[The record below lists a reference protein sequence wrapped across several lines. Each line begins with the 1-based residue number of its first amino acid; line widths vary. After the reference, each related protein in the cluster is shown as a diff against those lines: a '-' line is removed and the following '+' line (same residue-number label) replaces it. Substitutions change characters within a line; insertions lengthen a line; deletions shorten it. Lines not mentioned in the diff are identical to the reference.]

1 MAIPRK
7 IKKHFGLLF
16 LTALLLSIFIVPQT
30 ASADLC
36 DQLADKTGGF
46 FSCGEGETSF
56 TQFQGGL
63 TPPSTEG
70 YDPSLTQETNL
81 RDYIV
86 NIVNFVLGFLGLV
99 AMIIVIYGGFLY
111 VTAAGQEE
119 QTTKGKKSIMYAV
132 IGIVIILISFAL
144 VNTLIG
150 GLGKGTDVGV
160 GTGQQLSGAAPDQ
173 LTGDQTLAI
182 QRLFFLAASQVE
194 RAAKDL
200 ATVYAH
206 YVDVNDAIADLRNVP
221 LADSRDQLRTFLG
234 GMKRSLRSIVS
245 ASGDLSRISEEAK
258 GIEDVLDFWINATDI
273 QLEDRT
279 SDDTLEE
286 GGTLLKDL
294 TLGALTGG
302 VYTTYQLASGNG
314 EFLEFWQNESFDEFQ
329 KEMIGLT
336 YGLEDANLL
345 DFHDA
350 VGDIKFELEGLKTQL
365 ENSGFVDTQGTDFE
379 LFYDDAINSLEDLLV
394 GVPDNILVVDA
405 LTALSDLHTVV
416 QNIQFVAAIV
426 TTDVDKGN
434 APLIVNFDAL
444 RSVRPDYQ
452 TINENDIRWDFGDGT
467 VAEGK
472 FAVSHVYRKTGTYV
486 VKMTI
491 DGDAANNIAAGTAFK
506 NIVVQPPAS
515 QINLK
520 VNIGDRDLGYL
531 SQYKDGFL
539 TTDRNRFNVTLT
551 EARDIGITFD
561 ASESRGGFQSEQQ
574 QEAGETYIQTIS
586 WDFGDGTDKIMG
598 EMVAQDVQTHYYGEQ
613 GTYPVVIEV
622 TDSRGIRDRKVF
634 EVVVDSPA
642 ARINVHPGAK
652 AEINEQISFDAGQS
666 ASDGGQIV
674 GYDWQITNTSL
685 HYTAE
690 QKDESFNETFEN
702 PGVYNVSLTV
712 TDNVGDSA
720 TDTTNLLIE
729 SKPPQAKFTY
739 SVPDDSKPHIYE
751 LDGTKSFD
759 PDGNINE
766 GTYTYK
772 WTVSAIDADYDFVD
786 ENGNIDENGNLSS
799 RTYLKFYKLGEYSV
813 KLEVNDVNEPE
824 NPGIPETQTINV
836 NSILDVMFNK
846 SDVTSAIL
854 DSNSE
859 AEITLTGI
867 SENGVAYE
875 WDFGDNTLTT
885 TGDLIAGQTTV
896 THKYTAAG
904 TYDVRLTVFDKDDNE
919 NTIKRRV
926 VIGEAENPLAVIS
939 VKVDGEE
946 VFDLSEGITINRKS
960 VVEFSAQNSLNRDG
974 TGRRLGYQWDF
985 GDTQR
990 STQKIITHKY
1000 SDLSPK
1006 EPGYYTATLKVVD
1019 KNDLTKTSKATIKV
1033 NVIGELPTLQA
1044 FTAVPQQ
1051 TDLTTPVKVK
1061 LEAIGAKDP
1070 DGQIVKYL
1078 WWYYDARDPQL
1089 TMGHTI
1095 TQTPSASVTIGTRG
1109 VEGEKMTYKFG
1120 LQMTDQ
1126 ENFDVDV
1133 NDILDEGMIPS
1144 VDVVNGPND
1153 IPVSKFNVDRTSIM
1167 LGETINFTSSSY
1179 DPDGRIVQYI
1189 WDFEGDGFGNNK
1201 ATNLSTISHT
1211 YDTPAIDGINVRL
1224 KVIDDNFAESIS
1236 LPVKVF
1242 IDTDAQMPVA
1252 AFKTEQTGKNTLH
1265 FINNSTA
1272 DVENGAVLTKYVWD
1286 FDVSSELD
1294 SADSDGDGTKDNDID
1309 STDFEPTFTYDEAG
1323 IYRAKLTVEDNF
1335 GNKSEVINFVNVK
1348 PSADT
1353 VVTKEDLK
1361 ADFTSI
1367 PKVSPEDNSI
1377 HLTGDFDEVSFDFTK
1392 STGNITKYVFDN
1404 NVDVDSNDNGRKA
1417 DDEDYVTTKP
1427 GVYTTTFNSEAERIK
1442 VRLTVYDDEGRI
1454 DIKEIRIVFDKEEN
1468 DLGANV
1474 LAGIHQSS
1482 IPAIVVSIVLFAIVS
1497 LSLYMHALR
1506 YEPVRINSRK
1516 HKK

>member
-1 MAIPRK
+1 MAILRK

-16 LTALLLSIFIVPQT
+16 VTALLLSVFVVPQT

-70 YDPSLTQETNL
+70 YDPSLVQETNL

-99 AMIIVIYGGFLY
+99 AMVIVIYGGFLY
-111 VTAAGQEE
+111 VTAAGAEE

-150 GLGKGTDVGV
+150 GLGKGTDAGV
-160 GTGQQLSGAAPDQ
+160 GTGQLSGSAPDQ
-173 LTGDQTLAI
+173 LTGDQTQNV
-182 QRLFFLAASQVE
+182 QRLFFLASSQVE

-200 ATVYAH
+200 ATTYSH
-206 YVDVNDAIADLRNVP
+206 YIDVDDTLADLTSVPPADTQQQVTIFLNDMKRALRNV
-221 LADSRDQLRTFLG
+221 
-234 GMKRSLRSIVS
+234 VS
-245 ASGDLSRISEEAK
+245 SAGDLSRSAEQAKMAEDQVDIWLRATEA
-258 GIEDVLDFWINATDI
+258 
-273 QLEDRT
+273 
-279 SDDTLEE
+279 
-286 GGTLLKDL
+286 
-294 TLGALTGG
+294 
-302 VYTTYQLASGNG
+302 QLARETESDIGDVDYWK
-314 EFLEFWQNESFDEFQ
+314 FWQADPQLADFQ
-329 KEMIGLT
+329 GAIMSLT
-336 YGLEDANLL
+336 VGLEDANLL

-350 VGDIKFELEGLKTQL
+350 VSDIKFELEDLKIQL

-379 LFYDDAINSLEDLLV
+379 LFYDDAIESLDALLI
-394 GVPDNILVVDA
+394 GAPDNILIVDA

-416 QNIQFVAAIV
+416 QNIQFVAAII
-426 TTDVDKGN
+426 TADVDDGN
-434 APLIVNFDAL
+434 GPLIVNFDAL

-452 TINENDIRWDFGDGT
+452 TINEDDIYWDFGDGS
-467 VAEGK
+467 VAEGR

-491 DGDAANNIAAGTAFK
+491 DGDAANNIAAGVAFK
-506 NIVVQPPAS
+506 DVVVRPPAS

-551 EARDIGITFD
+551 EARDIGIIFD

-574 QEAGETYIQTIS
+574 QEAGETYIQTIA
-586 WDFGDGTDKIMG
+586 WDFGDGTDSIMG
-598 EMVAQDVQTHYYGEQ
+598 EMVAEDVQTHYYGEQ
-613 GTYPVVIEV
+613 GTYPVVVEV

-642 ARINVHPGAK
+642 ARIYVQPGAK
-652 AEINEQISFDAGQS
+652 AKINEQISFDAGNS

-674 GYDWQITNTSL
+674 GYDWQIINTPL
-685 HYTAE
+685 HYTADQSE
-690 QKDESFNETFEN
+690 ESFNETFEN

-729 SKPPQAKFTY
+729 SKAPEAKFTY
-739 SVPDDSKPHIYE
+739 NIPDDSKPHIYE

-772 WTVSAIDADYDFVD
+772 WTVAAIDPDYDFVD
-786 ENGNIDENGNLSS
+786 ENGAIDEQGHLKN
-799 RTYLKFYKLGEYSV
+799 RTYIKFYKIGEYPIT
-813 KLEVNDVNEPE
+813 LDVNDFNEPE
-824 NPGIPETQTINV
+824 NPGVPESQTINV
-836 NSILDVMFNK
+836 NSILDIMFNET
-846 SDVTSAIL
+846 DVTSAIL
-854 DSNSE
+854 NNNSE
-859 AEITLTGI
+859 AEVTLTGI

-875 WDFGDNTLTT
+875 WDFGDNTSTT
-885 TGDLIAGQTTV
+885 TGDIIAGQTTA
-896 THKYTAAG
+896 THKYTSSG
-904 TYDVRLTVFDKDDNE
+904 TYDVRLTVFDKEDNE
-919 NTIKRRV
+919 NTVKRRV
-926 VIGEAENPLAVIS
+926 MIGEADSPLAVIS
-939 VKVDGEE
+939 IKVDGEE
-946 VFDLSEGITINRKS
+946 LFDLSEGVTVNRKS
-960 VVEFSAQNSLNRDG
+960 VIEFSADKALNRDG

-1000 SDLSPK
+1000 SDLSPT

-1019 KNDLTKTSKATIKV
+1019 KNDLTRTSSTTINV

-1061 LEAIGAKDP
+1061 LEAIGASDP

-1109 VEGEKMTYKFG
+1109 VEGEEMTYKFG

-1133 NDILDEGMIPS
+1133 MDVLDEGMIPS
-1144 VDVVNGPND
+1144 LDVVNGPND

-1167 LGETINFTSSSY
+1167 IGETINFTSSSS

-1201 ATNLSTISHT
+1201 ATSLSTISHT
-1211 YDTPAIDGINVRL
+1211 YDTPAIDGVNVRL
-1224 KVIDDNFAESIS
+1224 KVVDDNFAESIS

-1242 IDTDAQMPVA
+1242 VDTDAEAPVA
-1252 AFKTEQTGKNTLH
+1252 AFKTEQTGKNTMH
-1265 FINNSTA
+1265 FINNSAA
-1272 DVENGAVLTKYVWD
+1272 DVENGAVLAKYTWD

-1294 SADSDGDGTKDNDID
+1294 SADSDGDGVRDNDTD
-1309 STDFEPTFTYDEAG
+1309 SADFEPTFTYDEDG
-1323 IYRAKLTVEDNF
+1323 IYRAKLTIEDNF
-1335 GNKSEVINFVNVK
+1335 GNTSEVINFVNVK
-1348 PSADT
+1348 PAAGT
-1353 VVTKEDLK
+1353 ITTTEEDLK
-1361 ADFTSI
+1361 ANFVST

-1377 HLTGDFDEVSFDFTK
+1377 HLSGDFDEVSFDFTK
-1392 STGNITKYVFDN
+1392 STGSVIRYVFDD
-1404 NVDVDSNDNGRKA
+1404 NVYVDSNDNGRKA
-1417 DDEDYVTTKP
+1417 DDEDYVSTKP
-1427 GVYTTTFNSEAERIK
+1427 GVYTTTFNSETDRIK
-1442 VRLTVYDDEGRI
+1442 IRLTVYDDEGRV
-1454 DIKEIRIVFDKEEN
+1454 DIKEIRIVFDEDES

-1474 LAGIHQSS
+1474 LGGIHQSA

-1497 LSLYMHALR
+1497 LSLYMHVLR
-1506 YEPVRINSRK
+1506 YEPVRINSKKRK
-1516 HKK
+1516 K

>member
-1 MAIPRK
+1 MAILRK

-16 LTALLLSIFIVPQT
+16 LTALLLSIFVVPQT

-36 DQLADKTGGF
+36 DQLAEKTGGF

-63 TPPSTEG
+63 TAPSTEG
-70 YDPSLTQETNL
+70 YDPSLVQETNL

-119 QTTKGKKSIMYAV
+119 QTTKGKKSIMYAI

-150 GLGKGTDVGV
+150 GLGRGTDVGV
-160 GTGQQLSGAAPDQ
+160 GTQQQLSGAAPDE
-173 LTGDQTLAI
+173 LTGDQTQAV
-182 QRLFFLAASQVE
+182 QRLFYLAASQVE
-194 RAAKDL
+194 TAAKDL
-200 ATVYAH
+200 ATAYAH
-206 YVDVNDAIADLRNVP
+206 YVDVDDTLADLTSVPSADTQEQVTIFLNDMKRALRNV
-221 LADSRDQLRTFLG
+221 
-234 GMKRSLRSIVS
+234 IS
-245 ASGDLSRISEEAK
+245 ASGDLSRTAEQAKAVEDQVDIWLRATEAQLATETESDIS
-258 GIEDVLDFWINATDI
+258 DPDFWKFWQADP
-273 QLEDRT
+273 
-279 SDDTLEE
+279 
-286 GGTLLKDL
+286 
-294 TLGALTGG
+294 
-302 VYTTYQLASGNG
+302 QLA
-314 EFLEFWQNESFDEFQ
+314 DFQ
-329 KEMIGLT
+329 SAILSQTE
-336 YGLEDANLL
+336 GLEDANLL

-350 VGDIKFELEGLKTQL
+350 VSDIKFELEELKIQL

-379 LFYDDAINSLEDLLV
+379 LFYQDAIGTLDDLLI
-394 GVPDNILVVDA
+394 GAPDNILVVDA

-416 QNIQFVAAIV
+416 QNIQFVAAII
-426 TTDVDKGN
+426 TADVDEGN

-444 RSVRPDYQ
+444 NSMRPDYQ
-452 TINENDIRWDFGDGT
+452 TINENDIQWDFGDGS
-467 VAEGK
+467 VAEGR

-491 DGDAANNIAAGTAFK
+491 KGDAANNIASGVAYK
-506 NIVVQPPAS
+506 DIIVQPPAS

-520 VNIGDRDLGYL
+520 VNIGERDLGYL
-531 SQYKDGFL
+531 SQYTDGFL

-586 WDFGDGTDKIMG
+586 WDFGDGTDTVMG
-598 EMVAQDVQTHYYGEQ
+598 EMVAEDVQVHYYGEQ
-613 GTYPVVIEV
+613 GTYPVVVEV

-642 ARINVHPGAK
+642 ARINVQPGSK
-652 AEINEQISFDAGQS
+652 AQINEQISFDAGQS

-674 GYDWQITNTSL
+674 GYNWQINNTSL
-685 HYTAE
+685 HYSAE
-690 QKDESFNETFEN
+690 QKDESFSETFES

-720 TDTTNLLIE
+720 VDTTNLLIE
-729 SKPPQAKFTY
+729 SKPPEAKFTY

-766 GTYTYK
+766 GEYTYK
-772 WTVSAIDADYDFVD
+772 WTVGAIDPDYDFVD
-786 ENGNIDENGNLSS
+786 ENGQTDEGGYLKS
-799 RTYLKFYKLGEYSV
+799 RTYIKFYKIGEYPIT
-813 KLEVNDVNEPE
+813 LDVNDANEPE
-824 NPGIPETQTINV
+824 NPGVPETQDINV
-836 NSILDVMFNK
+836 NSILDVMFNEG
-846 SDVTSAIL
+846 DMTSAIL
-854 DSNSE
+854 NSNSE
-859 AEITLTGI
+859 AEVTLTGI

-875 WDFGDNTLTT
+875 WDFGDNTSTK
-885 TGDLIAGQTTV
+885 TGDLISGQTTV

-904 TYDVRLTVFDKDDNE
+904 TYDVRLTVFDKEDNE

-926 VIGEAENPLAVIS
+926 MIGEADNPLAVIS
-939 VKVDGEE
+939 IKVDGEE
-946 VFDLSEGITINRKS
+946 LFDLSEGVTVNRKS
-960 VVEFSAQNSLNRDG
+960 VIEFSAENSLNRDG

-1019 KNDLTKTSKATIKV
+1019 KNDLTKTSTAQIQV

-1061 LEAIGAKDP
+1061 LEAIGAQDP
-1070 DGQIVKYL
+1070 DGQITKYL

-1109 VEGEKMTYKFG
+1109 VEGEEMTYKFG

-1133 NDILDEGMIPS
+1133 SDILDEGMIPS

-1153 IPVSKFNVDRTSIM
+1153 VPVSRFTVDRTSIM

-1201 ATNLSTISHT
+1201 ATSLSTISHT
-1211 YDTPAIDGINVRL
+1211 YETPAIDGINVRL

-1242 IDTDAQMPVA
+1242 IDTDAEAPVA
-1252 AFKTEQTGKNTLH
+1252 AFKTEQTGTNTLK

-1272 DVENGAVLTKYVWD
+1272 DIENGAVLAKYTWD

-1294 SADSDGDGTKDNDID
+1294 SADSDGDGVKDNDTD
-1309 STDFEPTFTYDEAG
+1309 STDFEPTFTYDETG
-1323 IYRAKLTVEDNF
+1323 IYRAKLTIEDSF
-1335 GNKSEVINFVNVK
+1335 GNTSEVINFVNVK
-1348 PSADT
+1348 PQAGT
-1353 VVTKEDLK
+1353 VTTTEELK

-1367 PKVSPEDNSI
+1367 PKVLPEDNSI
-1377 HLTGDFDEVSFDFTK
+1377 HLSGDFDEVSFDFTK
-1392 STGNITKYVFDN
+1392 STGNIVKYVFDD
-1404 NVDVDSNDNGRKA
+1404 NVYVDSNENGRKA

-1427 GVYTTTFNSEAERIK
+1427 GVYTTTFNSETERIK
-1442 VRLTVYDDEGRI
+1442 IRLTVYDDEGRV
-1454 DIKEIRIVFDKEEN
+1454 DIKEIRIVFDEN
-1468 DLGANV
+1468 GSDLGAN
-1474 LAGIHQSS
+1474 LLGGIHQST
-1482 IPAIVVSIVLFAIVS
+1482 IPAIVVSLVLFAIVS
-1497 LSLYMHALR
+1497 LSLYMHTLR
-1506 YEPVRINSRK
+1506 YETERVKSQKRK
-1516 HKK
+1516 K

>member
-1 MAIPRK
+1 MAILKK
-7 IKKHFGLLF
+7 IKKHFGLL
-16 LTALLLSIFIVPQT
+16 LAISVVLSMFVIPQT

-63 TPPSTEG
+63 TAPSTEG

-99 AMIIVIYGGFLY
+99 AMVIVIYGGFLY

-150 GLGKGTDVGV
+150 GLGKGTDQGI
-160 GTGQQLSGAAPDQ
+160 TSGQQLSGSAPEE
-173 LTGDQTLAI
+173 LTGDQTQAI
-182 QRLFFLAASQVE
+182 QRLFYLAASQVE

-200 ATVYAH
+200 ATDYAH
-206 YVDVNDAIADLRNVP
+206 YVDVDDALADLSNVP
-221 LADSRDQLRTFLG
+221 LADTQDQLRTFLN
-234 GMKRSLRSIVS
+234 GMKRSLRNVIS

-258 GIEDVLDFWINATDI
+258 AIEDAVDFWINATDV
-273 QLEDRT
+273 QLESET
-279 SDDTLEE
+279 SDTANLLDMF
-286 GGTLLKDL
+286 GGGYWL
-294 TLGALTGG
+294 TKKEQKERA
-302 VYTTYQLASGNG
+302 
-314 EFLEFWQNESFDEFQ
+314 ERFWSFWKNSSFDEFQ
-329 KEMIGLT
+329 KEMIVMT
-336 YGLEDANLL
+336 EGLEDANLL

-350 VGDIKFELEGLKTQL
+350 VDDIKFNLEELKIQL

-379 LFYDDAINSLEDLLV
+379 LFYDDAMNALDDLLV
-394 GVPDNILVVDA
+394 GTPDNILIVDA

-416 QNIQFVAAIV
+416 QNIKFVAPIITA
-426 TTDVDKGN
+426 DVEKGN

-444 RSVRPDYQ
+444 KSMRPDYQ
-452 TINENDIRWDFGDGT
+452 TINESDIHWDFGDGT
-467 VAEGK
+467 VSEGR

-491 DGDAANNIAAGTAFK
+491 DGDAANNIAAGTAF
-506 NIVVQPPAS
+506 IDITVQPPAS

-551 EARDIGITFD
+551 EARDIGITLD

-586 WDFGDGTDKIMG
+586 WNFGDGSDSIMG
-598 EMVAQDVQTHYYGEQ
+598 EMVAEDVQTHYYGEQ
-613 GTYPVVIEV
+613 GTYPVVVEV

-642 ARINVHPGAK
+642 ARINMQPGAK
-652 AEINEQISFDAGQS
+652 ARINEDISFDAGQS
-666 ASDGGQIV
+666 SSDGGQIV
-674 GYDWQITNTSL
+674 SYDWQITSGSL
-685 HYTAE
+685 HYSAAE
-690 QKDESFNETFEN
+690 REESFNETFES

-720 TDTTNLLIE
+720 TDSTNLLVE
-729 SKPPQAKFTY
+729 SQPPEAKFIY
-739 SVPDDSKPHIYE
+739 SIPDDSKPHIYE

-766 GTYTYK
+766 GSYTYK
-772 WTVSAIDADYDFVD
+772 WTVSAIDPDYDFVD
-786 ENGNIDENGNLSS
+786 ENGVIDEQGHLKS
-799 RTYLKFYKLGEYSV
+799 RTYIKFHKLGSYPI

-824 NPGIPETQTINV
+824 NPGVAEEQTINV
-836 NSILDVMFNK
+836 NSILDVMFGEA
-846 SDVTSAIL
+846 DVTSAIL
-854 DSNSE
+854 DNNSE
-859 AEITLTGI
+859 AEVTLTAI
-867 SENGVAYE
+867 SENGVVYE
-875 WDFGDNTLTT
+875 WDFGDGDSPVS
-885 TGDLIAGQTTV
+885 GDLIAGKSTE
-896 THKYTAAG
+896 THKYTKSG
-904 TYDVRLTVFDKDDNE
+904 TYDVRLTVFDKEDNE

-926 VIGEAENPLAVIS
+926 TIGEAESPIAVIS
-939 VKVDGEE
+939 IKIDGEE
-946 VFDLSEGITINRKS
+946 LFDLSEGVTVNRKS
-960 VVEFSAQNSLNRDG
+960 VIEFSASNSLNIDG

-990 STQKIITHKY
+990 STQEIITHKY

-1006 EPGYYTATLKVVD
+1006 TPGYYTATLKVVD
-1019 KNDLTKTSKATIKV
+1019 KNDLTKTSTAVVNV

-1051 TDLTTPVKVK
+1051 TELTTPVKVK

-1078 WWYYDARDPQL
+1078 WWYYDARDPDL

-1095 TQTPSASVTIGTRG
+1095 TQTPVASLTIGTRG
-1109 VEGEKMTYKFG
+1109 IEGEEMTYKFG
-1120 LQMTDQ
+1120 LKMTDQ
-1126 ENFDVDV
+1126 ENFEVDAS
-1133 NDILDEGMIPS
+1133 DILAEGMIPS

-1153 IPVSKFNVDRTSIM
+1153 IPVSSFNVDRTSVM
-1167 LGETINFTSSSY
+1167 VGETINFTSSSY

-1201 ATNLSTISHT
+1201 ATSLSTISHT
-1211 YDTPAIDGINVRL
+1211 YDLPFPNGVNVRL
-1224 KVIDDNFAESIS
+1224 KVVDDNFAESIS

-1242 IDTDAQMPVA
+1242 VDTDAEPPVA
-1252 AFKTEQTGKNTLH
+1252 AFKTEQAGTNTVH
-1265 FINNSTA
+1265 FINNSAA
-1272 DVENGAVLTKYVWD
+1272 DVENGAVLAKYTWD

-1294 SADSDGDGTKDNDID
+1294 SADSNGDGVKDNDID
-1309 STDFEPTFTYDEAG
+1309 SADFDPTFTYSESG
-1323 IYRAKLTVEDNF
+1323 IYRAKLIVEDNF
-1335 GNKSEVINFVNVK
+1335 GNTAEVINFVNVK
-1348 PSADT
+1348 PSGTTTTT
-1353 VVTKEDLK
+1353 VTEETLK

-1367 PKVSPEDNSI
+1367 PKISPEDNSI
-1377 HLTGDFDEVSFDFTK
+1377 HLTGEFDEVSFDFTK
-1392 STGNITKYVFDN
+1392 STGNITKYIFDN
-1404 NVDVDSNDNGRKA
+1404 NVYIDSNENGRKA
-1417 DDEDYVTTKP
+1417 DDEDYVSTKP
-1427 GVYTTTFNSEAERIK
+1427 GVYTTTFNAETEKIK
-1442 VRLTVYDDEGRI
+1442 IRLTVYDDEGRVS
-1454 DIKEIRIVFDKEEN
+1454 IKEVRIVFDEN
-1468 DLGANV
+1468 GSDLGANV
-1474 LAGIHQSS
+1474 FEGIRQTS

-1497 LSLYMHALR
+1497 LSLYMHSLR
-1506 YEPVRINSRK
+1506 YETVRVNS
-1516 HKK
+1516 KKSKK